1 MYAENE
7 ILFPPYVI
15 PKLRTARGKT
25 WRDLVERVARLPQ
38 DDPRHLAFSL
48 MMIHLDG
55 CMRCE
60 TDSYRAMRGCTAC
73 ARQSLRR
80 FKGSDEE
87 LLHRYEDALRE
98 IHEHLELEMVE
109 LPVVQSLSAQA
120 A

>member
-15 PKLRTARGKT
+15 PKLRASRGEA
-25 WRDLVERVARLPQ
+25 WRHLVERVSRLPQ

-48 MMIHLDG
+48 MMIYLDG

-80 FKGSDEE
+80 FKGTDEE
-87 LLHRYEDALRE
+87 LLQRYQDALHE
-98 IHEHLELEMVE
+98 LQEHLELETVE
-109 LPVVQSLSAQA
+109 LPVVQPLPAQA